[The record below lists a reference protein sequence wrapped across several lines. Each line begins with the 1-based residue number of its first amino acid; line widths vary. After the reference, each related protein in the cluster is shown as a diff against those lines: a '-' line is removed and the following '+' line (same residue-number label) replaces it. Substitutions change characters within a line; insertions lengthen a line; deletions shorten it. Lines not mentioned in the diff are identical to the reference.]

1 MHMDK
6 LIEFRELAF
15 GSRIKRLSDALM
27 RDVKRVY
34 KSLYIDF
41 DPYLFPTFKVIN
53 DLEQVST
60 GDLAKVLQIS
70 QPAVT
75 QFINILKKKELVL
88 IHPDKQ
94 DKRRKLISLSK
105 KGVELVERLEPIW
118 EIMQLELTNFIQR
131 EPTSFMDHI
140 QLTERRQQE
149 KSLYQRIM
157 ERIREEVVLLNYDS
171 QYDQVFHDL
180 NIEWLET
187 FFYVEP
193 HDTEVLE
200 NPKSYI
206 IDNGGYIFF
215 AKFNGEIV
223 GTVALINEKECYE
236 LSKMAVSPKYQG
248 LKIGQK
254 LMDKCIQFSRDQGLE
269 KIMLY
274 SNRILTPAINL
285 YRKVGFEEVELEK
298 DVYYERADIKMILKL

>member
-1 MHMDK
+1 MDK
-6 LIEFRELAF
+6 LLEFRELGF
-15 GSRIKRLSDALM
+15 GSRIKRLSDTLM

-41 DPYLFPTFKVIN
+41 DPYLFPIFKTIS
-53 DLEQVST
+53 DEQQTSV
-60 GDLAKVLQIS
+60 GDLSEVLQIS

-75 QFINILKKKELVL
+75 QFINTLKKKELVL
-88 IHPDKQ
+88 IAADEHD
-94 DKRRKLISLSK
+94 RRKKLISLSE
-105 KGVELVERLEPIW
+105 KGVQLTERLQPIW
-118 EIMQLELTNFIQR
+118 KIMQEELTSFINR
-131 EPTSFMDHI
+131 EPTTFMDHI

-149 KSLYQRIM
+149 KSLYHRIM
-157 ERIREEVVLLNYDS
+157 ARIQEDVELIDYDS
-171 QYDQVFHDL
+171 AYDQIFHDL

-187 FFYVEP
+187 YFYVEP
-193 HDTEVLE
+193 HDTEVLQ

-206 IDNGGYIFF
+206 IDNDGYIFF
-215 AKFNGEIV
+215 AKFNNEVV

-254 LMDKCIQFSRDQGLE
+254 LMDKCISFSREQGWE
-269 KIMLY
+269 RIILY

-285 YRKVGFEEVELEK
+285 YRKVGFQEVEVEK
-298 DVYYERADIKMILKL
+298 DVYYERADIKMELRL